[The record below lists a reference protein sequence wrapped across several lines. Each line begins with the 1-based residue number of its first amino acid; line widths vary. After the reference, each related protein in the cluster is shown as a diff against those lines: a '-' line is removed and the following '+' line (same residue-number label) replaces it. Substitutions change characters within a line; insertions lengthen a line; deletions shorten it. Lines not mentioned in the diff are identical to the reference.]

1 MDTTLQL
8 MLPIVMVVNE
18 IERMCMYIQKSS

>member
-8 MLPIVMVVNE
+8 MLPIVMAVNE